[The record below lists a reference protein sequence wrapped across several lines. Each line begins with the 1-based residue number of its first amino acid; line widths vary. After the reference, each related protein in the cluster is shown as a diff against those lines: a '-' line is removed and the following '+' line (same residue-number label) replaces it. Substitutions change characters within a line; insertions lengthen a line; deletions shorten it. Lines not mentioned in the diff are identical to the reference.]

1 MKKKLISLAGAM
13 MLVVAMATSAMA
25 APVSSVEESIVPEIK
40 GDIVA
45 SNGTVVKA
53 EDITIGESKVA
64 VDLKDE
70 AVSKLVADVKNAK
83 VHSTFDVTLA
93 NAEKVFANG
102 GSVKIP
108 FSVAGIAGKQVV
120 VLHNNGTAWEVVPST
135 VSGNIVTATFTSLSP
150 VAIVVGDAQTG
161 GNVVEDDAMGMGF
174 ETIAVMGVAL
184 CAVVFFFSVK
194 KARA

>member
-13 MLVVAMATSAMA
+13 MLVVAMAASAMA
-25 APVSSVEESIVPEIK
+25 APAPSVDESIVPEIK
-40 GDIVA
+40 GEIVA

-64 VDLKDE
+64 LDLKDE

-83 VHSTFDVTLA
+83 VHSIFDVTLA
-93 NAEKVFANG
+93 NADKRFANG
-102 GSVKIP
+102 GTVKIP
-108 FSVAGIAGKQVV
+108 FSVAGIAGKDVK
-120 VLHNNGTAWEVVPST
+120 VLHYNGTAWEVVPSS
-135 VSGNIVTATFTSLSP
+135 VSGNVVTATFTSLSP

-161 GNVVEDDAMGMGF
+161 GVVEDDDLGMGF

>member
-1 MKKKLISLAGAM
+1 MKKKLISLVGAV

-25 APVSSVEESIVPEIK
+25 APVSSVQESIMPEIK
-40 GDIVA
+40 GEIVA
-45 SNGTVVKA
+45 SNGDKVTA
-53 EDITIGESKVA
+53 TISEPTQSI
-64 VDLKDE
+64 DLKDE
-70 AVSKLVADVKNAK
+70 AVSKLVADVKNAT
-83 VHSTFDVTLA
+83 VHSIFDVTLDNEA
-93 NAEKVFANG
+93 VFANG

-108 FSVAGIAGKQVV
+108 FTVAGIAGKDVV
-120 VLHNNGTAWEVVPST
+120 VLHYNGTAWEVVPST
-135 VSGNIVTATFTSLSP
+135 VSGNVVTATFTSLSP

-161 GNVVEDDAMGMGF
+161 GGTQGGVQSPETGMGF